1 MNNKNYDFLES
12 LGVMANILQVAN
24 YVENLE
30 QSTNDAIMKALQEQN
45 EKYLKYIIQQNNI
58 IIELLKELK

>member
-24 YVENLE
+24 YVENVE